1 MLQAPSNISF
11 EEAEIIFKKN
21 NENIIDSL
29 AELWDIKDVNKKQND
44 KTDEKNKWDEIRDTC
59 DAFDNEMSI
68 FMDNLKKSKK

>member
-29 AELWDIKDVNKKQND
+29 SELWDIKDNKKSI
-44 KTDEKNKWDEIRDTC
+44 EKNKWDEIRETC

-68 FMDNLKKSKK
+68 FMDNIRQRK

>member
-29 AELWDIKDVNKKQND
+29 SELWEIKETKKSI
-44 KTDEKNKWDEIRDTC
+44 EKNKWDEIRETC

-68 FMDNLKKSKK
+68 FMDNIKQKKNVQ

>member
-1 MLQAPSNISF
+1 MDQLMLQAPSNISF

-29 AELWDIKDVNKKQND
+29 SELWDIKDNKKSI
-44 KTDEKNKWDEIRDTC
+44 EKNKWDEIRETC

-68 FMDNLKKSKK
+68 FMDNIRQRK